1 MSQRNTA
8 GFSHVIV
15 MGIGIGICA
24 FCLLGAESA
33 NATNPQAIE
42 AALAAPDRPAAERL
56 ADGGRR
62 PEDMLVLIDLKP
74 GQRVIDVVAGG
85 GYYSRLIAPVVAP
98 GTLFAHTTAGL
109 MDQPGM
115 AGRWSVLKAAHRNVR
130 LILGVPGAFPLPD
143 RLDRAIFHL
152 TFHDLWWESAEYR
165 IPRMDPDA
173 FLAQLHAAM
182 VPGGLVLIV
191 DHRAKAGAEP
201 RAETMA
207 RHRIDP
213 AVVQAAMEKAG
224 FVLQEASDLLRV
236 PEDDLSK
243 MVYAPEIRGKTDRFV
258 QVWRRP

>member
-1 MSQRNTA
+1 MHFWQAVFTSA
-8 GFSHVIV
+8 GLMLGVAGSAQAGTDSH
-15 MGIGIGICA
+15 
-24 FCLLGAESA
+24 
-33 NATNPQAIE
+33 AIA
-42 AALAAPDRPAAERL
+42 AALAAPDRPATERA
-56 ADGGRR
+56 ADAGRH
-62 PEDMLVLIDLKP
+62 PGEMLSLIDLRP
-74 GQRVIDVVAGG
+74 GQRVLDVVAGG
-85 GYYSRLIAPVVAP
+85 GYYTRLVAPLVAP
-98 GTLFAHTTAGL
+98 GAVHAHTTAGL

-115 AGRWSVLKAAHRNVR
+115 AERWSGLKAARPNVR
-130 LILGVPGAFPLPD
+130 LMLGVPGRFRLPD
-143 RLDRAIFHL
+143 RLDRVIFHL

-191 DHRAKAGAEP
+191 DHRAMAGAEP

-213 AVVQAAMEKAG
+213 AVVRAAMEKAG
-224 FVLQEASDLLRV
+224 FGLQETSDLLGV